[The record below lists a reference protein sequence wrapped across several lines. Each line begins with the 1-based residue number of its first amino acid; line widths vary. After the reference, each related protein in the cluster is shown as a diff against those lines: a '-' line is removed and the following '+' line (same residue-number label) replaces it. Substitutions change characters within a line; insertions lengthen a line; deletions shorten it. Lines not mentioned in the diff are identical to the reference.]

1 VEERRGRAV
10 KVVVGSARN
19 VDVGDI
25 EKKSA
30 LRTVHQ

>member
-10 KVVVGSARN
+10 KVVVGLARN

-25 EKKSA
+25 EKSA